1 MQFDK
6 EDGVKTGTKCYIK
19 SGGNWA
25 RNAQVKLPPS
35 PAPGWF
41 WLRRLGPA
49 RDWRYLLV
57 FSAPRRLYLPSSC
70 YDSRDKTPLHPA
82 L

>member
-6 EDGVKTGTKCYIK
+6 ADSVKPGIKSYIKTGI
-19 SGGNWA
+19 NWA
-25 RNAQVKLPPS
+25 LNAQVNLPCS

-41 WLRRLGPA
+41 GLRRLGPA
-49 RDWRYLLV
+49 RDSRYLLV

-70 YDSRDKTPLHPA
+70 YDSKDKTPPHPA